1 MKNAINWLNRNCDY
15 IGATGEDYFYGT
27 YQGHQV
33 RYTHDGI
40 LQVGAIDFDRWA
52 NSVAYEIEVDMT
64 KSFRLQLGIGIYNA
78 KENTV
83 GYQERSFRVMQ
94 KIAREQEMSNV

>member
-1 MKNAINWLNRNCDY
+1 LTS
-15 IGATGEDYFYGT
+15 GG
-27 YQGHQV
+27 V
-33 RYTHDGI
+33 

-52 NSVAYEIEVDMT
+52 NSVAYEIEVDT
-64 KSFRLQLGIGIYNA
+64 STSVGPQLGIGIYQA

-94 KIAREQEMSNV
+94 KLAQTIT

>member
-1 MKNAINWLNRNCDY
+1 MKNAINWLIRNCDRDSD
-15 IGATGEDYFYGT
+15 AGEDYFYGT
-27 YQGHQV
+27 YHGHRV
-33 RYTHDGI
+33 RYTHDGR

-52 NSVAYEIEVDMT
+52 NSVAYEIKVDAT
-64 KSFRLQLGIGIYNA
+64 KSFRLQLGIGIYKA

-94 KIAREQEMSNV
+94 KIAQTIT

>member
-27 YQGHQV
+27 YHGHQV
-33 RYTHDGI
+33 RYTHDGV

-52 NSVAYEIEVDMT
+52 NSVAYEIEVDT
-64 KSFRLQLGIGIYNA
+64 SKSFRLQLGIGIYKA

-83 GYQERSFRVMQ
+83 GYQERSFRIV
-94 KIAREQEMSNV
+94 QEMMQTIM